1 LGEPAYLA
9 EELGVPVV
17 NDFRAA
23 DIAAGGQGAPLA
35 TLFHQW
41 AFAESG
47 AHVCVHNLGGISNVT
62 SIDWRKGRGTA
73 PEMLSFDTG
82 PANVLMDLAA
92 RHYSGDRRSC
102 DLGGRRAARGTIS
115 EGLLTE
121 WLRHPYFR
129 QRPPKS
135 TGRELFGEPFFV
147 RVVRES
153 VKLNLSELDL
163 MATLAEFTARS
174 IRLNYQRHLPSV
186 PNRVILSGGGVGNP
200 FLVKAIRREL
210 EQLGPGIHVDE
221 CKSVGWPAN
230 SIEPAAFALLAWLRV
245 KGKPG
250 NLPSTTGARHAVL
263 CGQVTQ
269 PIAGRSRLPRAGQSR
284 RAGR

>member
-1 LGEPAYLA
+1 MISGPQI
-9 EELGVPVV
+9 
-17 NDFRAA
+17 
-23 DIAAGGQGAPLA
+23 IAAGGQGAPLA

-47 AHVCVHNLGGISNVT
+47 AVT
-62 SIDWRKGRGTA
+62 CASTTSAASAMSPASTGERAGERRRKCCHSIRGRQ
-73 PEMLSFDTG
+73 
-82 PANVLMDLAA
+82 NVLMDLAA
-92 RHYSGDRRSC
+92 RHYSGDRRYC

-121 WLRHPYFR
+121 WLRHPYF
-129 QRPPKS
+129 PPTALPRARGGNCS
-135 TGRELFGEPFFV
+135 ANRSLFGWCE
-147 RVVRES
+147 ES

-186 PNRVILSGGGVGNP
+186 PNRVILSERWRGESVS
-200 FLVKAIRREL
+200 LVKAIRREL

-230 SIEPAAFALLAWLRV
+230 SIRPAAFALLAWLRV

-269 PIAGRSRLPRAGQSR
+269 PLVEKSRLPRTGQSR